1 MTPMAIAAPAAPPAD
16 PTTAPAGSGGSDA
29 EGIAAFASLLGAAI
43 DQALGDA
50 EAGTPDGV
58 GEATAAEGADALLLG
73 EVLAEGDDL
82 ADGEAPTEAPVDE
95 VSLLAALPPA
105 PLGLRRTAEA
115 TTAAGT
121 VETSEGP
128 DAIVATAPAI
138 AAEPADATSTGIV
151 PLDEG
156 ADPSPALASEAQADA
171 TTATA
176 QGAAG
181 TVTTPASPAADGRT
195 TDPTGTPGT
204 ASGVDTATATATSA
218 TPAESAATAAATD
231 GADGADGADIS
242 AATST
247 STPDADAVD
256 APTLATGPV
265 EPTTSGRSTGR
276 VTAAT
281 GQPAVPTTPEPP
293 ATQVAS
299 AVAALRRRG
308 DGEYVATLDLHP
320 AELGRVRVELEVRAG
335 VVNVTM
341 TPEQAGTRA
350 LLTQGIEDLRAAL
363 EQGGL
368 DAGQLDVSQQDHPGD
383 QPQDQADQSGH
394 PAGRPAGRPAG
405 EATAIAVPLPTSATP
420 TASPADG
427 LDVRL

>member
-16 PTTAPAGSGGSDA
+16 PTAAPTGSGGSDA

-50 EAGTPDGV
+50 ETGTPDGV

-73 EVLAEGDDL
+73 EVLTEGDDL

-95 VSLLAALPPA
+95 ASLLAALPPA

-115 TTAAGT
+115 TTAEGT

-204 ASGVDTATATATSA
+204 ASGVDTASATATSA
-218 TPAESAATAAATD
+218 TPAEADATAAAT
-231 GADGADGADIS
+231 DGADIS

-247 STPDADAVD
+247 SIPDADAVD

-383 QPQDQADQSGH
+383 QAQDQADQSGH
-394 PAGRPAGRPAG
+394 PAGRPGGRSAG
-405 EATAIAVPLPTSATP
+405 EGTAIAVPLPTSATP